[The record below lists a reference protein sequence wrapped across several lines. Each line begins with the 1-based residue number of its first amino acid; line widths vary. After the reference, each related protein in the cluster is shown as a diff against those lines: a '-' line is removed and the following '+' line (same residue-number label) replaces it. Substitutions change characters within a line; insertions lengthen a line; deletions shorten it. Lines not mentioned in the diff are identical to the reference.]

1 MSRVLV
7 LVRVMF
13 ANALRGVRQASTTSL
28 LAVFTIAVVL
38 VLVGSASLLVA
49 NMTGIAPAQAW
60 AFGDGLNDIE
70 MFQWAGYSFAMEN
83 GHPELLSIADRV
95 APSHD
100 ADGIAVVLE
109 DLLVS

>member
-49 NMTGIAPAQAW
+49 NMTGILDD
-60 AFGDGLNDIE
+60 FG
-70 MFQWAGYSFAMEN
+70 A
-83 GHPELLSIADRV
+83 ELQLCLLYTSPSPRDR
-95 APSHD
+95 
-100 ADGIAVVLE
+100 G
-109 DLLVS
+109 